1 MKKIIKENKF
11 LIGLIVTFVVLGV
24 LFLYP
29 INYYLVSPGVAE
41 DISPMI
47 KVKADSYTT
56 AGKIMLTTVSMKRAN
71 LIDYTWIKLFKP
83 QLYELQSMDFL
94 PKDVKIEE
102 YFNLM
107 QEMMTE
113 SQLKAKAI
121 ALKEV
126 GYQPQITGQGVKIV
140 QVLEKSN
147 GYGRLKEGDIIIG
160 VDGTKVELLT
170 ETVNK
175 IQDRKLG
182 DKVEVTVKREAEE
195 KRYTIKTKALQK
207 NSEQPSI
214 GVLITPYKRKYNFPI
229 QIEIDA
235 GKIGGPSA
243 GSMFA
248 LGIYNSLTKEDI
260 TKGAK
265 IAGTGTINLAG
276 EIGPIDGIKQKI
288 AAAKKEAAQLFFVPA
303 GNWEAAQEMQ
313 RNDLKLVKVRNFA
326 DILNYLSSEL
336 K

>member
-1 MKKIIKENKF
+1 
-11 LIGLIVTFVVLGV
+11 
-24 LFLYP
+24 LYP

-41 DISPMI
+41 DIAPMVNI
-47 KVKADSYTT
+47 KADSYAT

-71 LIDYTWIKLFKP
+71 LIDYFWVKLFKP
-83 QLYELQSMDFL
+83 ELYELQSMDFL
-94 PKDVKIEE
+94 PEDVDLDE

-113 SQLKAKAI
+113 SQLKAKAV

-140 QVLEKSN
+140 QVLEKSD
-147 GYGRLKEGDIIIG
+147 GYGRLKEGDIIVG
-160 VDGTKVELLT
+160 VDGTKVQLLT

-175 IQDRKLG
+175 IQDRELG
-182 DKVEVTVKREAEE
+182 DKVEVTVKREEE
-195 KRYTIKTKALQK
+195 KKRYTIKTKALQQ

-229 QIEIDA
+229 QIEINA

-248 LGIYNSLTKEDI
+248 LEIYNGLTEDDI
-260 TKGAK
+260 TQGSK
-265 IAGTGTINLAG
+265 IAGTGTINLDG
-276 EIGPIDGIKQKI
+276 TIGPIDGIKQKI
-288 AAAKKEAAQLFFVPA
+288 AAAKKEEAQLFFVPA
-303 GNWEAAQEMQ
+303 GNWETAQEMKKK
-313 RNDLKLVKVRNFA
+313 DLKLVRVENFV
-326 DILNYLSSEL
+326 DIINYLTQES
-336 K
+336 